1 MQDQQREILS
11 QVAAGQIT
19 AAEGAARL
27 EALDSAPAAV
37 AGPPPP
43 TQSATPTAAR
53 LVNVSCVF
61 ASADVVGDPSVDF
74 AVADGPHR
82 AHIDGDTLFIEQSPL
97 GHSNSFSFGDARQV
111 ITSLGPQHRDLTV
124 RMNPK
129 LALRVKVQAGNVRVE
144 GVHGPITADVQAGNC
159 EVSDLRGPVNLST
172 RAGNINAGGRLEL
185 GASKIRCQM
194 GEVKLNLEKGSN
206 VRITARTTMGDV
218 AIEGSGATPTPGK
231 GGAEVIVGSGVATL
245 ECDCT
250 MGSIRVYAD

>member
-11 QVAAGQIT
+11 QVASGTIT

-27 EALDSAPAAV
+27 QALESQPAAV
-37 AGPPPP
+37 AGPPPRAQAAAP
-43 TQSATPTAAR
+43 SAAR
-53 LVNVSCVF
+53 LVNVSSVF
-61 ASADVVGDPSVDF
+61 ASAEVVGDPSVDF
-74 AVADGPHR
+74 AVAEGPHR
-82 AHIDGDTLFIEQSPL
+82 AHIDGDTLFIEQSPM
-97 GHSNSFSFGDARQV
+97 GHRDSFSFGDARHV
-111 ITSLGPQHRDLTV
+111 INALGPQHRELTV
-124 RMNPK
+124 RMNPN

-144 GVHGPITADVQAGNC
+144 GVHGAITAEVQAGNC
-159 EVSDLRGPVNLST
+159 EVSDLRGPLNLST

-194 GEVKLNLEKGSN
+194 GEVKLNLEKGSS

-250 MGSIRVYAD
+250 MGSIRVHAD